1 MNSSTLLDIL
11 APSLTTMR
19 SEASVLHLDL
29 DAFYASVEQRD
40 KPSLRGK
47 PVVVGGIGG
56 RGVVA
61 TASYEAR
68 KFKVHS
74 AQPVAEARRLA
85 PHAAYLSGRRAAY
98 RQSSKIVMALLR
110 ELSPRVEPLSL
121 DEAFVDLRAGGLD
134 TSLAELEKLVIWL
147 RAELKE
153 RTEGLNASVGVGTS
167 KLMAKLGSEAAK
179 PNGYQIYAPG
189 SELEVISPMPV
200 QAIPGVGPAT
210 TARLNRLGIRLVS
223 DLQHA
228 SLKELSRELGEAAGS
243 SLHWLAFGEDERPVT
258 PSREAKSIS
267 TEDTFEID
275 VKDSSQLDEILK
287 ADAKAVAGRLVKNGL
302 FAKTITLKARLA
314 DFTTYTRSRTI
325 EGATDRAD
333 RIHGIVKELL
343 AGIDIGDGLRLI
355 GVGVSNFTQSAQ
367 EELFYSALSDSA
379 AMSQHVEVS
388 RQRRFGGFGWRPGN
402 DVVHDEYGRG
412 WVWGCGKGIVT
423 LRFETRL
430 TGVGPVRSLRDDDPK
445 LHPADPLPMTWD
457 MEEDDA

>member
-1 MNSSTLLDIL
+1 
-11 APSLTTMR
+11 MR
-19 SEASVLHLDL
+19 SEASVLHLDM

-68 KFKVHS
+68 KFKIHS

-85 PHAAYLSGRRAAY
+85 PHAAYLAGRRAAY
-98 RQSSKIVMALLR
+98 RQSSKIVMALLS
-110 ELSPRVEPLSL
+110 ELSPKVESLSL
-121 DEAFVDLRAGGLD
+121 DEAFVDLRAGGLN
-134 TSLAELEKLVIWL
+134 TSPAELEKLVIWL

-153 RTEGLNASVGVGTS
+153 RTEGLTASVGVGTS

-189 SELEVISPMPV
+189 SELDVISPMSV

-210 TARLNRLGIRLVS
+210 TARLNRLGIYLVS
-223 DLQHA
+223 DLQQA
-228 SLKELSRELGEAAGS
+228 SVKELSRELGEVAGNN
-243 SLHWLAFGEDERPVT
+243 LHKLAFGQDERPVA
-258 PSREAKSIS
+258 PGGEAKSIS
-267 TEDTFEID
+267 TENTFESD
-275 VKDSSQLDEILK
+275 VKDDGQLK
-287 ADAKAVAGRLVKNGL
+287 AVLKSDADAVAARLVKNGL
-302 FAKTITLKARLA
+302 FAKTITLKARLG

-333 RIHGIVKELL
+333 RIYSIVRELL
-343 AGIDIGDGLRLI
+343 TGIDIGEGLRLI
-355 GVGVSNFTQSAQ
+355 GVGLSNFTQSAQ
-367 EELFYSALSDSA
+367 EELFYSDNNDSNLVK
-379 AMSQHVEVS
+379 QYVEFGN
-388 RQRRFGGFGWRPGN
+388 QRGSGRVVWRPGN
-402 DVVHDEYGRG
+402 DIIHDDYGRG

-430 TGVGPVRSLRDDDPK
+430 TGVGPVRSLPDDDPK
-445 LHPADPLPMTWD
+445 LHSADPLPMVWD
-457 MEEDDA
+457 VEEEDA